1 MLWVMNDSMPRP
13 SAPWGGWGAK
23 RKPAQNKAL
32 CDVAGIP
39 ATSHNALF
47 CVGCSAGGMGAMS
60 PFLIGAEEL
69 EEGACKQLA

>member
-1 MLWVMNDSMPRP
+1 MIAWPQQP
-13 SAPWGGWGAK
+13 PPGGLRGAK
-23 RKPAQNKAL
+23 RKPAQNMTL